1 MNGLQTLVVDDS
13 PSARIA
19 LQRILEQH
27 GLQVTQ
33 SCSALDAL
41 EYLKAHTP
49 DLIFLD
55 HTMPGM
61 DGLEALQVLASNP
74 ATAHIPVIMYTA
86 QNDPEY
92 LREAKAHG
100 AIDLIAKPAS
110 PERIEHVLTTL
121 FEAQRF
127 TRKYIAEQ
135 LNQRMDRLQNRLEDL
150 IDQRFTQL
158 QAHWEHEMACALK
171 PQAQTIGSD
180 AADREQ
186 RVRDILPLMHSI
198 ADAKIHRL
206 NIELRNHLSARL
218 AVLGEDLE
226 DTAAGQST
234 AASQR
239 TRAEPALLPPTT
251 QRRWSLGIPITFAVV
266 MMLTFGYLLR

>member
-13 PSARIA
+13 PSARAA

-41 EYLKAHTP
+41 DYLEAHTP

-61 DGLEALQVLASNP
+61 DGLEALQILASNP

-92 LREAKAHG
+92 LRKAKARG

-110 PERIEHVLTTL
+110 PERIEHVLATL

-127 TRKYIAEQ
+127 TREYIAEQ
-135 LNQRMDRLQNRLEDL
+135 LNQRMDALQNKLESL

-158 QAHWEHEMACALK
+158 QHQLEQQMERALQ
-171 PQAQTIGSD
+171 PPLQAPDHGTTN
-180 AADREQ
+180 REQ
-186 RVRDILPLMHSI
+186 RVRDVLPLMHSI

-218 AVLGEDLE
+218 AVLGEDLH
-226 DTAAGQST
+226 DTPANHRHYTRQETPAKP
-234 AASQR
+234 SQ
-239 TRAEPALLPPTT
+239 ESGHSG
-251 QRRWSLGIPITFAVV
+251 RWSRSIPLTLALVL
-266 MMLTFGYLLR
+266 MLTFGYLLH